1 MADFEFAFFVLK
13 SFLEEPFLYIELIF
27 VILFEEPDS
36 FFVTVLLLLD
46 FFLQGVDF
54 IGEITLELFSLE
66 FELFEF
72 GSELLHQ
79 VILGDFFVCI
89 IFFTFFF
96 MMFCI

>member
-1 MADFEFAFFVLK
+1 
-13 SFLEEPFLYIELIF
+13 LYIELIF

-36 FFVTVLLLLD
+36 FFVTVLLFLD

-79 VILGDFFVCI
+79 VILGDFLFPQLFQLILQSRYLLVQTVYCLV
-89 IFFTFFF
+89 
-96 MMFCI
+96 

>member
-1 MADFEFAFFVLK
+1 M
-13 SFLEEPFLYIELIF
+13 YIELIF

-36 FFVTVLLLLD
+36 FFVTVLLFLD

-79 VILGDFFVCI
+79 VILGDFLFPQLFQLILQSRYLLVQTVYCLV
-89 IFFTFFF
+89 
-96 MMFCI
+96 